1 MENLL
6 LLGLPLPAV
15 IILLVEILKKVGI
28 VSTGDQARIANIVLS
43 GLGAVAVSLLA
54 ELNIAVPQF
63 VIVVA
68 AALFSI
74 AVAALGYEGGEAVV
88 RRITG

>member
-54 ELNIAVPQF
+54 EFSVAVPQF

-68 AALFSI
+68 AALYSI

>member
-54 ELNIAVPQF
+54 EFSVAVPQF

-68 AALFSI
+68 AALYSV
-74 AVAALGYEGGEAVV
+74 AVAALGYEGGEVV
-88 RRITG
+88 MRRITG